1 MTLPDADL
9 EHAAEQLGVVGD
21 DPADVNDEFL
31 LQHGLSLAV
40 RTALP
45 VDDVLNDGR
54 RQRVR
59 DHLLLVSKKTQ
70 SYLGQHHRFI
80 LRLFKLQMVKHFI
93 HALMCLISPN
103 SFSTK
108 PIKCSGAKSSSQ
120 RPLSF
125 FFFNLSP

>member
-1 MTLPDADL
+1 MQLGWNERVGDVVQMELRTGQRVGLLPDADL

-21 DPADVNDEFL
+21 DPADVDDELL

-45 VDDVLNDGR
+45 VNDVLNDSR

-70 SYLGQHHRFI
+70 SHLVQR
-80 LRLFKLQMVKHFI
+80 RQQ
-93 HALMCLISPN
+93 N
-103 SFSTK
+103 S
-108 PIKCSGAKSSSQ
+108 
-120 RPLSF
+120 
-125 FFFNLSP
+125 